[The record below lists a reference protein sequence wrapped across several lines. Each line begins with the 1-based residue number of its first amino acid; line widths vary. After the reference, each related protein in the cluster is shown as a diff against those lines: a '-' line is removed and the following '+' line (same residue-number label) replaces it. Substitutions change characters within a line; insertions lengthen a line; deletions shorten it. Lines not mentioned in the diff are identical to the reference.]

1 MVSFDFTD
9 KVVLITGAT
18 GALGRVVARQFHQ
31 AGATLALG
39 ARDETLLHQLFADLA
54 LDPQHL
60 LVGGIDLCQPE
71 DCDRLAHAVEDRFGR
86 LDALVNTVGGFTA
99 GPPVHATPVEDWE
112 RMLAIN
118 LRTAFLVSRAIAPVL
133 IRSGGGAIV
142 HVSGR
147 AGLAGFGGGAGYCAA
162 KAGVIRLTESLS
174 AELKEHGI
182 NVNCVLPGTIDTP
195 ANRAARP
202 EADFSRWVA
211 PEALG
216 AVILFL
222 CSPAASAIHGAAIP
236 VYGLGG

>member
-1 MVSFDFTD
+1 MVSFDFTG
-9 KVVLITGAT
+9 KIVLITGAT

-31 AGATLALG
+31 AGATLALC
-39 ARDETLLHQLFADLA
+39 AREEVLLNQLFADLA

-60 LVGGIDLCQPE
+60 LVGEIDLRQPE
-71 DCDRLAHAVEDRFGR
+71 DCDRLARTVEDRFGR

-99 GPPVHATPVEDWE
+99 GPPVHETPIEDWQ
-112 RMLAIN
+112 RMLDMN
-118 LRTAFLVSRAIAPVL
+118 LRTAFLVSRAVAPLL
-133 IRSGGGAIV
+133 IRSGGGAMV

-174 AELKEHGI
+174 AELKDYGI

-195 ANRAARP
+195 SNRAARP
-202 EADFSRWVA
+202 DADFSRWVS

-216 AVILFL
+216 EVMLFL
-222 CSPAASAIHGAAIP
+222 CSPVARAIHGAAIP
-236 VYGLGG
+236 VYGLG